1 MVKDIIGYEGLYTIS
16 SDGKVFSIKRGKY
29 LTAAKT
35 KGGYLMVVL
44 QNKKR
49 HNVYIHRLVAL
60 HFINNTQNKPQV
72 NHIDGNKLNNDYSNL
87 EWCSSKENIRHAVD
101 TKLGRY
107 SKKAEDWYVLN
118 KEYIIDY
125 KKKWYQDNKL
135 RLKEKRSN

>member
-1 MVKDIIGYEGLYTIS
+1 M
-16 SDGKVFSIKRGKY
+16 
-29 LTAAKT
+29 
-35 KGGYLMVVL
+35 
-44 QNKKR
+44 
-49 HNVYIHRLVAL
+49 AL